1 MNELFEHPNRVIFEV
16 DNDYFIYD
24 NKTEEKT
31 DFVDGNSK
39 WNLKIEVKKYSLFID
54 NERFIMNQA
63 QSGVKK
69 CDWICFNDSDFYFI
83 ESKDV
88 KTKLR
93 NAARTDFDEKIVD
106 TLDFYKKYN
115 LAHLNLWGVLNFRSP
130 NKVTSA
136 ASKDRKFKYK
146 LKGIKYE
153 ELNCLQVL

>member
-1 MNELFEHPNRVIFEV
+1 MNELFEHPNRVVFEV

-24 NKTEEKT
+24 NKTDEKT
-31 DFVDGNSK
+31 DFVDENSK
-39 WNLKIEVKKYSLFID
+39 WNLKIEVRKYSLFID

-63 QSGVKK
+63 QSGMKK
-69 CDWICFNDSDFYFI
+69 CDWICFNDSDCYFI

-93 NAARTDFDEKIVD
+93 KAARTDFDEKIED
-106 TLDFYKKYN
+106 TIQFYKKYN
-115 LAHLNLWGVLNFRSP
+115 LSHLNLWGVLNFRSP

-136 ASKDRKFKYK
+136 ASKDRKFKYN